1 MSERQTY
8 AGQCHCGA
16 VKFEMTSDL
25 GALGD
30 CNCSRCRRLGWVM
43 QSVPATDFTLLSGE
57 DKLQLYRFNT
67 HHIDHLFCT
76 DCGIESFSR
85 GKDAKGDE
93 VVVVNVNCLENAPPI
108 DRNTIRHWDG
118 KSW

>member
-1 MSERQTY
+1 MGGRQTY

-25 GALGD
+25 AELGD

-43 QSVPATDFTLLSGE
+43 QSVPVADFTLLSGE
-57 DKLQLYRFNT
+57 AKLKLYHFNT

-76 DCGIESFSR
+76 ECGVESFSR
-85 GKDAKGDE
+85 GKDANGGE
-93 VVVVNVNCLENAPPI
+93 VVVVNVNCLENAPPV